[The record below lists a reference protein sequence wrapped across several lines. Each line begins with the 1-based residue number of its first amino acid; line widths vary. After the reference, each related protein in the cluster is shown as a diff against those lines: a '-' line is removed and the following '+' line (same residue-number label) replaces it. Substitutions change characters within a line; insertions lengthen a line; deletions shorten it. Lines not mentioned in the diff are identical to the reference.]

1 MNAELVAHTKPLIQL
16 GEVVSRIERCRIL
29 TCADFRSRIR
39 DREKLGID
47 ERRDRDDPGR
57 VLSGLVE
64 IAEEGSISY
73 DGAIQRGCILSL
85 HQRQFVLD
93 KRVRASNR

>member
-1 MNAELVAHTKPLIQL
+1 LNAELVAHTKPLIQL

-47 ERRDRDDPGR
+47 GGEIVMTPA
-57 VLSGLVE
+57 VFYLVW
-64 IAEEGSISY
+64 SK
-73 DGAIQRGCILSL
+73 LL
-85 HQRQFVLD
+85 
-93 KRVRASNR
+93 KKVRFLTMGPSSVAAY